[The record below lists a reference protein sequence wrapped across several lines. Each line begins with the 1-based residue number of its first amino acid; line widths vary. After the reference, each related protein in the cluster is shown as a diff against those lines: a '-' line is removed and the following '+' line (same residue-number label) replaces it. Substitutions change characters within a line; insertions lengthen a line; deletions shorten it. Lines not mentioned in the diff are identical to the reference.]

1 MVRANVSIMIGKL
14 IFRVRIARDWLHVR
28 NLGHATLIAQLRLP
42 SREFRAEGDA
52 LISKRWQLR
61 VPSSLARPFLMGYQ
75 SLLRLEERYGSSFN
89 LECSGDDLR
98 VSFGGIITEARTWG
112 DLDVLEEV
120 FVNELYRFRTSG
132 PVVAWDVG
140 MNVGAASL
148 FLASHPQVTAV
159 FGSELFRPTFER
171 AQRNFA
177 LNPALAS
184 KITAWCEGV
193 ADARATLH
201 LPYAEELQGV
211 LSIDGPLHPMEGAT
225 TRQEPV
231 VIEAA
236 SLVMA
241 RIREQHPDACL
252 LLKMDCE
259 GAEARILRSLQTCG
273 SLSEFSLII
282 MEWHGCAILA
292 EVEQMLVEAGFTT
305 TSMRFKGS
313 EVGALSAYRHQA
325 PSTS

>member
-1 MVRANVSIMIGKL
+1 MISKL
-14 IFRVRIARDWLHVR
+14 IFGLRIARNWLHVR
-28 NLGHATLIAQLRLP
+28 HLRHATLIAFLKLP

-52 LISKRWQLR
+52 LISKRWQFR
-61 VPSSLARPFLMGYQ
+61 VPGNLVRPFLMGYP
-75 SLLRLEERYGSSFN
+75 SLLKLEERYGSSFK
-89 LECSGDDLR
+89 LECPGDTLR
-98 VSFGGIITEARTWG
+98 VSFGGIVTEARTWG

-120 FVNELYRFRTSG
+120 FVNELYRFRMSE

-148 FLASHPQVTAV
+148 FLASQPRVTAV

-193 ADARATLH
+193 ADARAALD

-211 LSIDGPLHPMEGAT
+211 LSVDGPLHTMEGVT

-231 VIEAA
+231 VIAPA
-236 SLVMA
+236 SLVIA
-241 RIREQHPDACL
+241 RIREQYPDACL

-259 GAEARILRSLQTCG
+259 GAEARILRSLQASG
-273 SLSEFSLII
+273 SLSEFSLIL
-282 MEWHGCAILA
+282 MEWHGSEILA
-292 EVEQMLVEAGFTT
+292 EVEQMLLEAGFTT
-305 TSMRFKGS
+305 TSMRFKGGQ
-313 EVGALSAYRHQA
+313 VGSLSAFRDHGPDGYRDC
-325 PSTS
+325 SECSS